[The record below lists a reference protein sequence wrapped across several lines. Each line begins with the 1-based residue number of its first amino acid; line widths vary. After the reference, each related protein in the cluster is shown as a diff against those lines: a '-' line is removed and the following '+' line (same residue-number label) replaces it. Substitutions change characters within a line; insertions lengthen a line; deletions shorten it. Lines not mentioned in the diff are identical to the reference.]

1 MCQVIPRIAF
11 LTAVTRFAT
20 MSLHFICGDVG
31 VNNVEVLSDPFWV
44 SEKTRGK
51 YSEMVGFEKPG

>member
-1 MCQVIPRIAF
+1 
-11 LTAVTRFAT
+11 

-44 SEKTRGK
+44 SEKTGGK
-51 YSEMVGFEKPG
+51 YSETVGFEKPG